1 MASNNSQFSTVK
13 SRIYDHLQP
22 PREISPVGKIH
33 LSIKKTISQ
42 KSVSYF
48 AFREERRSWVI
59 YTSWKFGGT

>member
-33 LSIKKTISQ
+33 LIIKNTISQ

-48 AFREERRSWVI
+48 AFREERRS
-59 YTSWKFGGT
+59 